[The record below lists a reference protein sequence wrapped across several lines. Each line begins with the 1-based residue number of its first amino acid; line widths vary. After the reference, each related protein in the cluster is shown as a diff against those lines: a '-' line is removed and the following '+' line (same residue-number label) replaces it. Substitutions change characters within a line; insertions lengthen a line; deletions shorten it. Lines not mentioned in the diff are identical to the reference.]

1 MVKSTTHTFTIA
13 ANTDWHVAR
22 ADGLGVSGALLQG
35 RYRLAAGGTDGNIDI
50 ALITGDTPST
60 ATSATINALPQDHF
74 AYLET
79 GKALVNSATVS
90 ARTNIQDVVGDA
102 AAWLQRRRVGSEQ
115 WAPLLAVRG
124 DGVTVG
130 TVTVVLVARPFAES
144 GQ

>member
-60 ATSATINALPQDHF
+60 ATSATMELSQSLNSQFGNLSVVDPQI
-74 AYLET
+74 
-79 GKALVNSATVS
+79 SQS
-90 ARTNIQDVVGDA
+90 
-102 AAWLQRRRVGSEQ
+102 
-115 WAPLLAVRG
+115 
-124 DGVTVG
+124 
-130 TVTVVLVARPFAES
+130 
-144 GQ
+144 